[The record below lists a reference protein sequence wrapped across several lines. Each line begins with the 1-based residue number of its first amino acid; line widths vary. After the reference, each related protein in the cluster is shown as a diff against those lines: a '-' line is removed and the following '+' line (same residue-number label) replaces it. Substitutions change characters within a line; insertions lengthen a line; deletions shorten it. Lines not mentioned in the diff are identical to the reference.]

1 MIRKKPGFTL
11 IELLVVISI
20 IAVLMSIMMPALAR
34 VREQAKQ
41 TSCMSNMK
49 SLAQAAMVYSN
60 DSNGRYPLGGSRDAA
75 GKMYGA
81 YPVAPYWDARL
92 LPYLG
97 TAGVDI
103 SIDAGK
109 TGDGG
114 DGGAIALKEDWK
126 KHEAAIRIFNCPSSR
141 MLDKEGTQRIESR
154 LMYVR
159 SYRLNAYIS
168 GRVAR
173 LKDGYYMQDQ
183 SYRNSLTVDKVK
195 DTARVIM
202 FGESQ
207 LVGGFNNLWGHQL
220 RGWPDVNPAH
230 FVKFGGPTTRANPW
244 GLLSSSGKS
253 GFVFADCHV
262 ENLNC
267 QFTDYYQESSFTDY
281 EDPIKGIRF
290 HPTANW

>member
-1 MIRKKPGFTL
+1 MNIRKRGFTL

-49 SLAQAAMVYSN
+49 SLAQATMVYSS
-60 DSNGRYPLGGSRDAA
+60 DYKGRYPLAGSRNSA
-75 GKMYGA
+75 GQMYGA
-81 YPVAPYWDARL
+81 YPYAPYWDVRL
-92 LPYLG
+92 LSYLG
-97 TAGVDI
+97 TSGVDI

-114 DGGAIALKEDWK
+114 DGGSIALREDWK
-126 KHEAAIRIFNCPSSR
+126 KHEGAIKIFNCPSSR

-154 LMYVR
+154 SMYVR
-159 SYRLNAYIS
+159 SYRMNAYL
-168 GRVAR
+168 GGMVVR
-173 LKDGYYMQDQ
+173 LNDGYYLQDK
-183 SYRNSLTVDKVK
+183 SYRNSLSVDNVK
-195 DTARVIM
+195 DTARVVM

-207 LVGGFNNLWGHQL
+207 RVGGFNNLWGHQL

-230 FVKFGGPTTRANPW
+230 FVKFGGATTRVNPW
-244 GLLSSSGKS
+244 GLPSSSGKS

-267 QFTDYYQESSFTDY
+267 QFTDYYQNVSFIDY
-281 EDPIKGIRF
+281 ADPIKGIRF